1 MLVDLCLIWVLSFGR
16 MLVIYFCY
24 FLSPFWVGVY
34 FLKKK
39 IGKVSSLTFKHHNK
53 KTFPNEVQS
62 PNKHVKSIYFTLGL
76 IFPLNNP
83 LNIQ

>member
-1 MLVDLCLIWVLSFGR
+1 LLFSFPLLGGR
-16 MLVIYFCY
+16 LF
-24 FLSPFWVGVY
+24 F
-34 FLKKK
+34 KEK

-53 KTFPNEVQS
+53 ITFPNEVQS

-83 LNIQ
+83 SNIQLIFFVKI